1 VPTLYR
7 RLLAERFEM
16 LPDVLRDF
24 HGLPSGGVARGVLC
38 VTRGKG
44 RLCSALADRMRLP
57 PHGARVAV
65 RLRVVVEGERERWV
79 REFDGILFQTVQW
92 VHAGLLIETAGPL
105 RFGFQVVA
113 SPEGLGFEQKRGW
126 LYGLPLPRALTPQ
139 IWAEATAGEA
149 SWTIDVR
156 VTVPFVGL
164 LARYYGEVTPL

>member
-7 RLLAERFEM
+7 RLLGEAFET
-16 LPDVLRDF
+16 LPPVLRRF
-24 HGLPSGGVARGVLC
+24 HGLAGDKAARGVLS

-44 RLCSALADRMRLP
+44 RLRSTLADLMRLP
-57 PHGARVAV
+57 AHGARVGV

-92 VHAGLLIETAGPL
+92 ARAGLLIETAGPL

-113 SPEGLGFEQKRGW
+113 SPEGLSFEQKHGW

-139 IWAEATAGEA
+139 IRAEATAGEA

-156 VTVPFVGL
+156 VAAPFVGL
-164 LARYYGEVTPL
+164 LARYYGEVTPE